1 MQPNADKIEIAI
13 LRSLLHLSE
22 FTRRVLPFLKEGYF
36 HDPCEKRMFLTIS
49 EFTTKYNTP
58 PTEEALGIILGQ
70 QDGMSQGEYDECVR
84 LLPLLGEPQEHPDL
98 QWLIDQTEKFC
109 KDKAVYNAL
118 MESVELLDEKRS
130 NGRSKA
136 AIPEI
141 LKEALSISFDEH
153 IGHDFIEDAEQ
164 RYDFYHRVEKKT
176 PFDLD
181 MFNKITN
188 GGVPDKTL
196 NVILAGT
203 GVGKSLFMCHHA
215 ANCLSQSKNVLYIT
229 CEMAEERIAERID
242 ANLMDITLDDLKKLP
257 MDVYAKRLSKVTAG
271 ITGKLLIKEYP
282 TASANAGHFRHLL
295 DELRLKK
302 DFKPNIIFIDYL
314 NICASVRFKPG
325 ANVNSYTYIK
335 AIAEEL
341 RGLAVEMCVPIF
353 TATQT
358 NRSGF
363 GNTDVD
369 LTDTSESFGLPAT
382 ADFMFALIAT
392 EQLDELGQVMVKQLK
407 NRYNDVAANRKFV
420 VGIDRSKMKLFD
432 VSDPTASLV
441 NAAANDEDDA
451 PPARARAHGRTGVNA
466 CAPTRAHGRTGARKP
481 PIDDDDG
488 WT

>member
-1 MQPNADKIEIAI
+1 MQPSTDKIELVI
-13 LRSLLHLSE
+13 LRSILHLPE
-22 FTRRVLPFLKEGYF
+22 YTRRVLPFLKDEYF
-36 HDPCEKRMFLTIS
+36 HDDCERRLFRTIS
-49 EFTTKYNTP
+49 DFTTRYAAA
-58 PTEEALGIILGQ
+58 PTQEALTIILGQ
-70 QDGMSQGEYDECVR
+70 QDGMSQGEFDQCSK
-84 LLPLLGEPQEHPDL
+84 LLPILGEPEKHPDL
-98 QWLIDQTEKFC
+98 QWLVDQTEKFC

-118 MESVELLDEKRS
+118 MESVALLDEKQS
-130 NGRSKA
+130 NGRSKT

-164 RYDFYHRVEKKT
+164 RYEFYHKVEKKT

-181 MFNKITN
+181 MFNRITN

-215 ANCLSQSKNVLYIT
+215 ANCLSQSRNVLYIT

-242 ANLMDITLDDLKKLP
+242 ANLMDITLDDLKRLP

-302 DFKPNIIFIDYL
+302 DFKPDIIFIDYL

-341 RGLAVEMCVPIF
+341 RGLAVEMGVPIF

-432 VSDPTASLV
+432 VSDPMANLV
-441 NAAANDEDDA
+441 NAAANEEEDDRHPRPRA
-451 PPARARAHGRTGVNA
+451 PARAGVNALAPMRAHGRTGMK
-466 CAPTRAHGRTGARKP
+466 KP
-481 PIDDDDG
+481 PIEDDD